1 MYAPFLTASRVE
13 LFARCPASAVLPRVE
28 EESAAAARGT
38 EIHARTLVAGKLP
51 LVFLDWFGREPRYE
65 VALAWHP
72 QTGEAKLLGENLQ
85 RSYELD
91 APGWLTGT
99 ADALTIQNGVVS
111 VADLKTGHSQTRGS
125 LGPPEESYQLRTLAW
140 LAWKVA
146 EEKKTPPSCVE
157 CLGKGIMPHPTDDRG
172 EPMVTCWVCEGR
184 SADPWRPKR
193 VRLAWFMQPDDGREP
208 WIEDAEVAPDEL
220 EAWARKLAQ
229 RVEAAQAVVPAARP
243 GEWCRFCPS
252 FDACPAQG
260 DALRRLADVD
270 TPIADDEVAAATYRA
285 LHDAERQVERAKTA
299 LALYVERRGEVPMG
313 GGKSL
318 RLTRSTVRRID
329 GAQALARGLVPP
341 SAADVSVTQAS
352 LQRAGLDPDE
362 ALDRLREAGCVT
374 EVQGQPYV
382 RLSRQI

>member
-38 EIHARTLVAGKLP
+38 EIHTQTLVAGKLP
-51 LVFLDWFGREPRYE
+51 RIFIDWFGREPRYE

-85 RSYELD
+85 RGYELD

-125 LGPPEESYQLRTLAW
+125 LGPPKDSYQLRTLAW
-140 LAWKVA
+140 LAWKMVEA
-146 EEKKTPPSCVE
+146 SQSVSLLNEEA
-157 CLGKGIMPHPTDDRG
+157 LWH
-172 EPMVTCWVCEGR
+172 
-184 SADPWRPKR
+184 PKR

-208 WIEDAEVAPDEL
+208 WIEDTEVAPDEL
-220 EAWARKLAQ
+220 EAWARKLAR
-229 RVEAAQAVVPAARP
+229 RVEAAQAVVPAAQP

-382 RLSRQI
+382 RLARQG